1 MMTSQVIKSVNFTK
15 AQRYLGNKIFFLHV
29 KNMGISKPCTHLHP
43 THFSLHPALCNN
55 LYVIRTKILHV
66 IGQFP
71 QFSLKHSKSSISL
84 KIGLHSLLEE
94 LRLNLHL
101 NFSKFYPKIHF
112 RANLDQKKESQSCPF
127 CVKTGTHDI
136 LRMLILIRTVV
147 FWIYN
152 PISVFGQIWTKKV
165 KIVRFD

>member
-1 MMTSQVIKSVNFTK
+1 MSMMTSQVIKSVNFTK

-112 RANLDQKKESQSCPF
+112 RANLDQKK
-127 CVKTGTHDI
+127 
-136 LRMLILIRTVV
+136 
-147 FWIYN
+147 
-152 PISVFGQIWTKKV
+152 KV
-165 KIVRFD
+165 KVVHFALKLAHMIS